1 MQNYIVSHFMGVS
14 FLFFRFYSY
23 QCEMFLDTLPD
34 QFLKSQI
41 EAFSPHWICQ
51 LDPRASNE
59 ESTLWSFLKL
69 QKNGTKYKNINHT
82 IKITLETIRI
92 GIKNQDGI
100 MLREITHKKQSPLYR
115 SVRPEGI

>member
-1 MQNYIVSHFMGVS
+1 
-14 FLFFRFYSY
+14 
-23 QCEMFLDTLPD
+23 MFLDTLPD
-34 QFLKSQI
+34 QFLKFQI

-59 ESTLWSFLKL
+59 ESAPWSFLKL
-69 QKNGTKYKNINHT
+69 QKRTKYKNINHT

-92 GIKNQDGI
+92 GIKNQDGK